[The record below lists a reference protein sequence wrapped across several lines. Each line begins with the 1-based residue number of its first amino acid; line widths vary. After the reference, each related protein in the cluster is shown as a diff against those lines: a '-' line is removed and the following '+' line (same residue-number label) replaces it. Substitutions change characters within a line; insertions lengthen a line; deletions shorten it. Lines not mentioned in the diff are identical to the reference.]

1 MTYKFFSD
9 AGHGWIKVSIKELE
23 KLKIADKITVCSYM
37 RKESAYLEEDCDL
50 SVFFR
55 AKNLGVGQYDFDKVC
70 KTYTSDHSTIRSY
83 ECYDYQKYLAL
94 KKVINIYDTN
104 ETFNKIVN
112 QTLDEKSRANSYFK
126 DNKKYDDLSNNAKTW
141 FDNIVKN
148 IKTEILKFLDS
159 RIKYLVAFNSKS
171 LEPHINEVI
180 QDKKFIEEME
190 AIS

>member
-23 KLKIADKITVCSYM
+23 KLKIADKITNCSYM

-55 AKNLGVGQYDFDKVC
+55 AKNLVIGQYDFDKIC
-70 KTYTSDHSTIRSY
+70 KTYTSDHSKIRSY

-148 IKTEILKFLDS
+148 IKDELLKFLDM

-171 LEPHINEVI
+171 LDPHINEVI

-190 AIS
+190 ALQ